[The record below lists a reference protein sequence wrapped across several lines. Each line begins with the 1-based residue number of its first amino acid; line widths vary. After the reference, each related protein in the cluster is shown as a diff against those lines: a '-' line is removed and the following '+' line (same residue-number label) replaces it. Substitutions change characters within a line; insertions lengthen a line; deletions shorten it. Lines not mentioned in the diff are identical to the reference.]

1 MLIFRYT
8 RNIVILSIIS
18 LLAGCSTLLNQKD
31 PDVIV
36 TTEPMLTKSEEGEVD
51 KVTSADSINLDV
63 VEGKGPTLGNNII
76 YFEYD
81 KYSIENSEDKA
92 TVKKYSKYM
101 LKYENATLR
110 IEGHADERGSRAYN
124 LALGEM
130 QNYTPSYSYILGK
143 GWKESKW
150 VNKEKQEQKSYNP
163 LNRLGV
169 IDFKGVDKKYIKKSL
184 DAITWLRDLYNSTY
198 WTHNPPSNKYL
209 YPRIVIHLH
218 TLPKKLK
225 V

>member
-1 MLIFRYT
+1 MVTLNSNYWRNIMLIFRYT

-101 LKYENATLR
+101 LKYKNATLR

-124 LALGEM
+124 LALGEKRAETIKEM
-130 QNYTPSYSYILGK
+130 MLINGVSSSSIEVVSYGEENPSVLGTN
-143 GWKESKW
+143 EETHS
-150 VNKEKQEQKSYNP
+150 
-163 LNRLGV
+163 LNRRV
-169 IDFKGVDKKYIKKSL
+169 EIVF
-184 DAITWLRDLYNSTY
+184 
-198 WTHNPPSNKYL
+198 SNTGK
-209 YPRIVIHLH
+209 
-218 TLPKKLK
+218 
-225 V
+225 